1 MITISTSSSSANGG
15 RCFCTRR
22 QRSVTGEP
30 RWEGRFERGV
40 DPQGDSGMDFRSHRC
55 LQIGKSIC
63 FIDVS
68 YFYSYSFE
76 FLTCM
81 RKRQAKRWKKGEAVF
96 FCCSR
101 SGWRKPILRGCLWTA
116 GAAGTFSCNSTAAP
130 GEALRMSSRAEPG
143 LHRLLLKGLRRFR
156 PPPAKGPHRVAGDTH
171 PQMRRGCPREKRLPG
186 VSAYGRLPRPRRKP
200 PSGREAPLTPPC
212 WPPNKKAAP
221 EDGFPDE
228 GLAFTSFR
236 LP

>member
-1 MITISTSSSSANGG
+1 
-15 RCFCTRR
+15 
-22 QRSVTGEP
+22 
-30 RWEGRFERGV
+30 
-40 DPQGDSGMDFRSHRC
+40 MDFRSHRC

-130 GEALRMSSRAEPG
+130 GGGPSHVFKSGTGPPSPALEGA
-143 LHRLLLKGLRRFR
+143 
-156 PPPAKGPHRVAGDTH
+156 PPAKGPHRVAGDTH
-171 PQMRRGCPREKRLPG
+171 PQMRPWLSAGKTAAGRFGIRTPPAPPAKTAKREGGP
-186 VSAYGRLPRPRRKP
+186 
-200 PSGREAPLTPPC
+200 PLTPPVL
-212 WPPNKKAAP
+212 AP
-221 EDGFPDE
+221 KQKSRP
-228 GLAFTSFR
+228 
-236 LP
+236 